1 MAFFTRP
8 LFWAMGLFA
17 VATGLLYDRDILR
30 TNKKDEN
37 EAIFKGIKDASKAEY
52 ASLKEEWKK
61 K

>member
-8 LFWAMGLFA
+8 LFWAMGIFA
-17 VATGLLYDRDILR
+17 VATGIIYDRDILR
-30 TNKKDEN
+30 TAKKEEN
-37 EAIFKGIKDASKAEY
+37 EKIFKELKDSSKAQY

>member
-17 VATGLLYDRDILR
+17 VASGILYDRDVLK
-30 TNKKDEN
+30 TSKKDEN
-37 EAIFKGIKDASKAEY
+37 EKVFKEIKDTSKTTY
-52 ASLKEEWKK
+52 NSLKEEWKK